1 MSDQSNRV
9 IRIDGRDRRPWALET
24 RNTLLNAA
32 VSEIAERGYE
42 HARLVDIAAR
52 AGLTVGSIYTWFKDK
67 RDLFSAALQFA
78 ITTQQ
83 SKNAELLD
91 ELKKNESLRIKS
103 TPWLLAIAAL
113 NPFDSNSAQ
122 PSASQK
128 LLIEALKVS
137 WRDEEMKSIVQPLL
151 IAFFEQ
157 YRDVI
162 EAAQNS
168 GDIHENVDTEILARV
183 MMAMPIGLAFLN
195 LAALEA
201 PNQARY
207 IPFFN
212 SLNKA
217 ARLDPNA

>member
-91 ELKKNESLRIKS
+91 ELKKNESLRIES